1 MNYFYSLRGWLELDE
16 DEFPLI
22 TSLLETL
29 QSNNS
34 INTKEGLY
42 LQGWNCNNS
51 RINWTKYIFYG
62 ADVTQ
67 EGITQFE
74 DTITKLLS
82 LNLNLDGYFQ
92 ADGEDKEV
100 TLVYKII
107 DNILYK
113 EKDYR

>member
-42 LQGWNCNNS
+42 LQGWNCNNPTLFRLGS
-51 RINWTKYIFYG
+51 IN
-62 ADVTQ
+62 
-67 EGITQFE
+67 
-74 DTITKLLS
+74 S
-82 LNLNLDGYFQ
+82 LNELQRMKYDRFS
-92 ADGEDKEV
+92 
-100 TLVYKII
+100 
-107 DNILYK
+107 
-113 EKDYR
+113 